1 MHVFVSKRRV
11 SLGAAGAFI
20 SARRMD
26 LESYASVTSPKVQE
40 VLGRCVAVLGSD
52 TSYLV
57 IEAYHL
63 S

>member
-1 MHVFVSKRRV
+1 
-11 SLGAAGAFI
+11 
-20 SARRMD
+20 MD